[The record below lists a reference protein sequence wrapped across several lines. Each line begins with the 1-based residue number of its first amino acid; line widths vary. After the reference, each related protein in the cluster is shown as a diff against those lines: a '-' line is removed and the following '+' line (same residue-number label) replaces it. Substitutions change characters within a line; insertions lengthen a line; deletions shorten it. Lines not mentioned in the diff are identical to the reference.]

1 MISREFDYHL
11 PSTLEE
17 ASSLLANLGGDAV
30 VLGGGTMLVPSM
42 TQNKISTGAII
53 GLTAL
58 NLDMIT
64 LENDHVCIGAMT
76 SYADLL
82 RSSIIAD
89 KAPLLRIMAG
99 QITGGPSILNQG
111 TVGGSAAFAN
121 PASDVPA
128 CLSALEATFELQSVA
143 GIRLVAAS
151 DFIIGA
157 FRTARRPDELLSR
170 IHIPL
175 AAVKP
180 LTGYYKYKFCASSWP
195 IVTAACVIHRGAAT
209 TVHVSVGAAATRP
222 TLHIFSI
229 GIAEVSRPDSWVESV
244 AEQMAAGIE
253 EEWTDELADGRY
265 RRAIVPAVVKRS
277 LLQALE
283 GMPV

>member
-1 MISREFDYHL
+1 MISREFDYYQ
-11 PSTLEE
+11 PSTVEE
-17 ASSLLANLGGDAV
+17 ASSLLANLGDDVV

-42 TQNKISTGAII
+42 TQNKVRIGAVI

-58 NLDMIT
+58 KLNMVT

-89 KAPLLRIMAG
+89 KAPLLRIMAE

-111 TVGGSAAFAN
+111 TIGGSAAFAN

-128 CLSALEATFELQSVA
+128 CLMALKATFELQSVA
-143 GIRLVAAS
+143 GIRLVAAR
-151 DFIIGA
+151 DFVLGA
-157 FRTARRPDELLSR
+157 FRTVRRPDEFLSR
-170 IHIPL
+170 IRIPL

-222 TLHIFSI
+222 TFHVFSI
-229 GIAEVSRPDSWVESV
+229 GIAEVKAPDPWVESV
-244 AEQMAAGIE
+244 AEEVAAGIE

-265 RRAIVPAVVKRS
+265 RSAIVPAVVKRS
-277 LLQALE
+277 LLHAFE
-283 GMPV
+283 GMTV